1 MAEEPRRS
9 TLQETAEFS
18 AQIDEIVARHSREVI
33 LPVLTG
39 LLDGIAKNPK
49 VFERATWNVRVA
61 KSDPL
66 GLTVPTFTVVFQIQ
80 NEEQEDEYVL
90 LLWIQENDPADE
102 IMGTVK

>member
-18 AQIDEIVARHSREVI
+18 AQIDEIVACHSREVI
-33 LPVLTG
+33 LPVLSG
-39 LLDGIAKNPK
+39 ILDGIAKNPMA
-49 VFERATWNVRVA
+49 FDQATWNVRIA

-80 NEEQEDEYVL
+80 NQGQNDEYVL

-102 IMGTVK
+102 IMGTAT